1 MLPWRVWLDLGEAWS
16 AFTLE
21 ELIWMTEET
30 RVFFFSFL
38 FFFFPSI
45 CRYATFYVV
54 SQTVWALGG
63 RKKKQKQSLVKLTRT
78 SWKGGAAPSAA
89 SSENSWDSTL
99 PPYHCCD
106 SVIAWWSRNEFCL
119 LVAVSRCIVGSLIE
133 FPLCRW
139 LTLKHSTINTWFETK
154 NLERKLDESDCPFGW
169 IYHTIVS
176 CFFFQCFYLLLNH
189 NIVRGKTDCF
199 KIWFI

>member
-1 MLPWRVWLDLGEAWS
+1 MLPRRVWLDLGEAWS

-21 ELIWMTEET
+21 EFIWMTEET

-38 FFFFPSI
+38 FFFSLPSAVMLLFMSYLKL
-45 CRYATFYVV
+45 CEP
-54 SQTVWALGG
+54 SGEEN
-63 RKKKQKQSLVKLTRT
+63 QKQSLVKLTRT

-133 FPLCRW
+133 FPLRRW

-189 NIVRGKTDCF
+189 NIVRGKIDCF

>member
-1 MLPWRVWLDLGEAWS
+1 MSARADTWDVTPESVVGFGWGLISIYPGGIHLNDWRNQSL
-16 AFTLE
+16 
-21 ELIWMTEET
+21 
-30 RVFFFSFL
+30 FFLLS
-38 FFFFPSI
+38 FFFFPFHLPLCYFL
-45 CRYATFYVV
+45 CRISNCV
-54 SQTVWALGG
+54 SPRG
-63 RKKKQKQSLVKLTRT
+63 KKKTQKQSLVKLTRT

-176 CFFFQCFYLLLNH
+176 CFFFS
-189 NIVRGKTDCF
+189 V
-199 KIWFI
+199 FIYC